1 VYVIDFVNNKIAI
14 FILNS
19 YCETSN
25 SKLEEERDFSS
36 QVSFLKFID
45 FHWDSET
52 KSWITSPNR
61 LDEVLLWFTKR
72 GYEYTIS
79 DELVNFINEHKL
91 KYTCETSF
99 FRKKCIDYS
108 VLNKNESLFD
118 YQKDGC
124 DWRIKRSNYLDTD
137 DAGLGKTSSNILVFS
152 TLYKNKEIDGILII
166 PPNGLSYHWKY
177 EILKF
182 SNQFQEDDILIIDK
196 KSKIKPFSN
205 HNKKIIIIPN
215 HLVAICLLSY
225 DKRYSTVK
233 SIKRIRWTNI
243 VDIKKEWGKENLF
256 CLIDESHAI
265 KHSTAVRTKAVLSMK
280 NQFNFRCCL
289 SATPAINRI
298 EDFYN
303 QVSFVDNSIIPMSE
317 KAFIL
322 WIAKELGTKFDKYFI
337 TEYNEENIKT
347 FYRNLQ
353 PHILRRLKEDVPEM
367 RTKKILKNTNLELN
381 LLQRQIYRY
390 VCDKEIFLLEEEFNE
405 ITFKLVLNKLQM
417 IIEAIDN
424 PLLLK
429 RRSYY
434 DENLK
439 RLIEKYEIEKDS
451 KFIAFSFLIDKYV
464 NYLGGK
470 AVVYGIHPE
479 TLDLLFEKFKK
490 YKPLI
495 IHGKI
500 NTKEKERQEIQDKF
514 NNSDENKIIFLSALT
529 SSAGINLQ
537 KKCNNIIFYELPFD
551 TVLTRQA
558 LDRTAR
564 INSTKDSII
573 DFLVYP
579 ETIDNIR
586 YLRSMNRIELND
598 KLNKELSE
606 EELRKLLKGII

>member
-1 VYVIDFVNNKIAI
+1 VYVIDFVNNKITI
-14 FILNS
+14 FILSS
-19 YCETSN
+19 YHKTSD

-45 FHWDSET
+45 FHWDNEI
-52 KSWITSPNR
+52 KGWITSPNR
-61 LDEVLLWFTKR
+61 LDEILLWFDKKK
-72 GYEYTIS
+72 YEYTIS
-79 DELVNFINEHKL
+79 EETVNFINDYKL
-91 KYTCETSF
+91 KYACETSF
-99 FRKKCIDYS
+99 FRKKDIDYS
-108 VLNKNESLFD
+108 VLNKNESLFE
-118 YQKDGC
+118 YQKEGC

-137 DAGLGKTSSNILVFS
+137 DAGLGKTLSNILVFS

-182 SNQFQEDDILIIDK
+182 SNQFQEDDILIIDN
-196 KSKIKPFSN
+196 KSKIKSFSN

-215 HLVAICLLSY
+215 HLIAYCLLSY
-225 DKRYSTVK
+225 DSRYNNTRSTKRV
-233 SIKRIRWTNI
+233 RWTSV
-243 VDIKKEWGKENLF
+243 VDIKKEWNKKSLF
-256 CLIDESHAI
+256 CLIDESHAV
-265 KHSTAVRTKAVLSMK
+265 KHSSSVRSKAISSIK

-289 SATPAINRI
+289 SATPAINRV

-303 QVSFVDNSIIPMSE
+303 QVSFVDNSIISMSE

-322 WIAKELGTKFDKYFI
+322 WIAKEIGTKFDKYFI

-353 PHILRRLKEDVPEM
+353 PHIIRRLKEDIPEM
-367 RTKKILKNTNLELN
+367 KTKKILKNTNLELN
-381 LLQRQIYRY
+381 PLQRQIYRY
-390 VCDKEIFLLEEEFNE
+390 VCDREIFILEEEFNE
-405 ITFKLVLNKLQM
+405 VTFKLILNKLQI

-439 RLIEKYEIEKDS
+439 KLIERYDIEKDS
-451 KFIAFSFLIDKYV
+451 KFIAFSFLVDKYV
-464 NYLGGK
+464 NYLGSK
-470 AVVYGIHPE
+470 VVVYGIHPE

-500 NTKEKERQEIQDKF
+500 NTKEKERQEIQDRF

-537 KKCNNIIFYELPFD
+537 KRCNNIIFYELPFD
-551 TVLTRQA
+551 TVSTRQA

-579 ETIDNIR
+579 ETIDNVR

-606 EELRKLLKGII
+606 EELRKLLRGII